1 MTRETTKQ
9 NKKQQKTY
17 YKKTDIIPIKDLNLT
32 NRFLFNEVFGDK
44 QIQQELLCGLLEKN
58 IEFLTEHETE
68 KELRVSPA
76 IRAVRLDLFS
86 MDSSD
91 IVYNTEM
98 QKEWKADLAKRSRYY
113 QALVDTSLLEPGV
126 PNYNMLNDTYIIMIM
141 PFDLFGYGKYKY
153 TVKAKVEEVPEL
165 IFNDRAT
172 RIFFNIHGKNDME
185 VSKELIELL
194 HYLENTTDEFAEHAK
209 SERVKRIHER
219 VRKVKMSEEV
229 GVKYMQAWE
238 ERYYD
243 REEARAEGLAEGL
256 AEGRAKGRAE
266 GRYEMLKELIS
277 KKFQTGKSIELIAQ
291 EVEEDIKTVQS
302 FLDEIQ

>member
-1 MTRETTKQ
+1 
-9 NKKQQKTY
+9 
-17 YKKTDIIPIKDLNLT
+17 
-32 NRFLFNEVFGDK
+32 
-44 QIQQELLCGLLEKN
+44 
-58 IEFLTEHETE
+58 
-68 KELRVSPA
+68 
-76 IRAVRLDLFS
+76 
-86 MDSSD
+86 
-91 IVYNTEM
+91 
-98 QKEWKADLAKRSRYY
+98 
-113 QALVDTSLLEPGV
+113 
-126 PNYNMLNDTYIIMIM
+126 
-141 PFDLFGYGKYKY
+141 
-153 TVKAKVEEVPEL
+153 
-165 IFNDRAT
+165 
-172 RIFFNIHGKNDME
+172 ME

-243 REEARAEGLAEGL
+243 REEARAEGLAEG
-256 AEGRAKGRAE
+256 RAE

-277 KKFQTGKSIELIAQ
+277 KKFQNGKSIELIAQ